1 MRQSLGILNVFNTL
15 ILKQLFWKPKN
26 FLKKLEYQ
34 FLAQNTKTAL
44 PNANA

>member
-26 FLKKLEYQ
+26 LKKLEYQ